1 MTKTM
6 YALYV
11 ISLEFTGK
19 SPQIIQKY
27 CLQILQKY
35 FKTFIVKKKLSWAG
49 FEQGTFGL
57 QMLHSAIDLTKL
69 DEEMGSN

>member
-1 MTKTM
+1 M

-27 CLQILQKY
+27 CLQILQKIST
-35 FKTFIVKKKLSWAG
+35 TFIVKKNLSRAVL
-49 FEQGTFGL
+49 EPGTIGL
-57 QMLHSAIDLTKL
+57 QMLHSAIELTKL
-69 DEEMGSN
+69 DEKMGSN

>member
-1 MTKTM
+1 M

-27 CLQILQKY
+27 CLQILQKIST
-35 FKTFIVKKKLSWAG
+35 TFIVKKNLSRAVL
-49 FEQGTFGL
+49 EPGTIGL
-57 QMLHSAIDLTKL
+57 QMLHSAIELTEL
-69 DEEMGSN
+69 DEKMGSN

>member
-1 MTKTM
+1 M

-27 CLQILQKY
+27 CLQILQKIST
-35 FKTFIVKKKLSWAG
+35 TFIVKKKNLSRAVL
-49 FEQGTFGL
+49 EPGTIGL
-57 QMLHSAIDLTKL
+57 QMLHSSIELTEL
-69 DEEMGSN
+69 DEKMGSN

>member
-1 MTKTM
+1 M

-35 FKTFIVKKKLSWAG
+35 LQLLLSKKNLSRAVL
-49 FEQGTFGL
+49 EPGTIGL
-57 QMLHSAIDLTKL
+57 QMLHSAIELTEL
-69 DEEMGSN
+69 DEKMGSN